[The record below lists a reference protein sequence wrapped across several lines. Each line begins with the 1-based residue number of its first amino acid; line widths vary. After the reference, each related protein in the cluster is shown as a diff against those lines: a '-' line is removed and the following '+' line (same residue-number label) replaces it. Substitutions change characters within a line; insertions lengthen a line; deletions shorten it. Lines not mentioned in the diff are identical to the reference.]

1 MVDTTTE
8 ESESKQEEG
17 VDFANLKSL
26 NHAYHEL
33 LFNSSILSKDYSKT
47 NIPRKGVE
55 LWF

>member
-55 LWF
+55 L